1 MAIVRIKF
9 EDIKT
14 ANIINISGGI
24 TASKIIANYKPDTF
38 VNLALYDTATNQNIV
53 YMMDNKTISG
63 YLFSEHG
70 IGITK
75 EGKPIWCNLTKAKES
90 EDIVDFV
97 GGAPVLVVDAKKNI
111 YWGNKVSTQIQGEKI
126 RTAIG
131 INDAELILY
140 VSEDTITLDTLAS
153 RMLDYGCKYAINCD
167 GGGSSHLQDN
177 NRICKS
183 SSRANP
189 SWLLINK
196 KEVTQMPKKYKIC
209 IDPGHGGSDP
219 GAVSGKLYE
228 KDINLEIGLA
238 IRDFLQP
245 YVDVIMTRDTDK
257 TVSLEERAEIANK
270 ADVDFFFSVH
280 CNSAANTAAKGW
292 ECFVVSK
299 GGNAEKLAIRVQA
312 HVFEEP
318 TLTLKNRGIKTANY
332 YVLKYTDA
340 PAVLVEN
347 AFISNSDDRV
357 NILKSKAALNYLAV
371 CYSNAICDMCGIQ
384 FDLNETP
391 KEDIS
396 AFDWSLTVLE
406 ANGVITGP
414 EYWKN
419 NKDKVQYL
427 EQLII
432 NMANYI
438 EKNK

>member
-1 MAIVRIKF
+1 MAIVRVNFKDIAAIKL
-9 EDIKT
+9 
-14 ANIINISGGI
+14 INMNGGI
-24 TASKIIANYKPDTF
+24 TASKIKQEYNPDVF
-38 VNLALYDTATNQNIV
+38 INGALYDTATKQNIV
-53 YMMDNKTISG
+53 HMLVNKEYSG
-63 YLFSEHG
+63 YLFSEYGLG
-70 IGITK
+70 IKKDEIV
-75 EGKPIWCNLTKAKES
+75 WCTLEKAKMDKS
-90 EDIVDFV
+90 IFDFI
-97 GGAPVLVVDAKKNI
+97 GGAPVLVVDAKVNI
-111 YWGNKVSTQIQGEKI
+111 YWGNKISDQIKGEKI

-131 INDAELILY
+131 INNEEVILY
-140 VSEDTITLDTLAS
+140 TSEDAINLNTLAE
-153 RMLDYGCKYAINCD
+153 RMIMCGCKYAINCD
-167 GGGSSHLQDN
+167 GGGSSHLFADN
-177 NRICKS
+177 KTYHTS
-183 SSRANP
+183 TRANP

-196 KEVTQMPKKYKIC
+196 KEVTQMPKKFKIC

-238 IRDFLQP
+238 MRDFLQP

-257 TVSLEERAEIANK
+257 TLSLEERVEIANK
-270 ADVDFFFSVH
+270 ANVDFFFSVH

-318 TLTLKNRGIKTANY
+318 TLTLKNRGIKTASY
-332 YVLKYTDA
+332 YVLRYTDA

-384 FDLNETP
+384 FNLDETP

-396 AFDWSLTVLE
+396 SFDWSLTVLE